1 MPRRNENGGIGL
13 GGLLVLLVL
22 AGAIYAGYKFLPPM
36 IANFQF
42 NNDVQQEARMA
53 VYNGDSDDQ
62 IDAKLLAQAQALG
75 APVTA
80 AQIVI
85 ERQGPDIFIAVRYD
99 VPVELPT
106 GKEVTLHFNDG
117 SKGILITQE

>member
-1 MPRRNENGGIGL
+1 MPRRNEIGGIGL

-22 AGAIYAGYKFLPPM
+22 ACAIYAGYKFLPPL

-85 ERQGPDIFIAVRYD
+85 ERQGPDILIAVHYD
-99 VPVELPT
+99 VPVELPA
-106 GKEVTLHFNDG
+106 GKEVTLHFRDG